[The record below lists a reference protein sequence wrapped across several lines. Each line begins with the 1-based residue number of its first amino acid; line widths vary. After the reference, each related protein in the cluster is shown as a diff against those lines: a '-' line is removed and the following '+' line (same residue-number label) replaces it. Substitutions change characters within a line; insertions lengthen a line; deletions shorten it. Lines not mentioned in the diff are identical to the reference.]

1 MKYTIEVEDYGDVEL
16 SREVDG
22 IDDVRLGI
30 REGDEYEY
38 VVLSKK
44 EFQELRKAVGYVWGE
59 VHPND

>member
-1 MKYTIEVEDYGDVEL
+1 MKYTIEVEEYGDVEL

-44 EFQELRKAVGYVWGE
+44 EFQELRKAVGYVWQE
-59 VHPND
+59 VEDK